1 MSVQSGRLLEET
13 YNLEFKSQDVV
24 VFDFQADISGVDTNS
39 LQDQD
44 RSQARGEMWLWFYT
58 PGAQRV
64 ARQVPDDL
72 TRPTTQSLIVR
83 CSSYVVDQRSS
94 SNQVPAPLV
103 TFLVSLRLRLR
114 LRHSKPTHFP

>member
-13 YNLEFKSQDVV
+13 YNLEFNSQDVV

-58 PGAQRV
+58 P
-64 ARQVPDDL
+64 
-72 TRPTTQSLIVR
+72 S
-83 CSSYVVDQRSS
+83 
-94 SNQVPAPLV
+94 
-103 TFLVSLRLRLR
+103 FLVPSVWRIKFQMTS
-114 LRHSKPTHFP
+114 HAQQPNH